1 MAGSLSGGNGRTRSH
16 VLILAPE
23 SAQVREVARSWAA
36 GEVTQE
42 DYRMIRSITL
52 EGMLSGEIA
61 VPEDVTASHA
71 DATLRRGEDA
81 DITEVGDPAKD
92 DPTDITEPNPDP
104 PTNPDLDRDA
114 TEHAPRLAWLAGVI
128 LLVLGVVLLL
138 TLI

>member
-1 MAGSLSGGNGRTRSH
+1 MAGSPSGGKGRPRSH
-16 VLILAPE
+16 VLTLAPE

-36 GEVTQE
+36 GEVTLE

-71 DATLRRGEDA
+71 DATLRPGEDP
-81 DITEVGDPAKD
+81 DITEVGDETKD
-92 DPTDITEPNPDP
+92 DPADITEPNPDP
-104 PTNPDLDRDA
+104 PVNLDHEP
-114 TEHAPRLAWLAGVI
+114 TTHAPRLAWLAGVI
-128 LLVLGVVLLL
+128 LLVLGVILLL